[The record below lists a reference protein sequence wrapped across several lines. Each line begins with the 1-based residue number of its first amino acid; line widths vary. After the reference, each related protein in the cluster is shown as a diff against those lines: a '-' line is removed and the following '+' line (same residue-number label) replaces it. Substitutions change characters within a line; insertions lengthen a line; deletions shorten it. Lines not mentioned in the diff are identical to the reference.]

1 MNLIKKDATNPNTG
15 EKRPT
20 HERVYFTLRDQ
31 VLFGDMAPG
40 QAVTIQG
47 LTESLGVGMTPV
59 REAIRRLISDG
70 ALVFQGNRRV
80 KVPEMTASDVEQI
93 TFLRSQIEAE
103 LARRAVQDLTPE
115 QVDVL
120 EAIDMRV
127 DAAILAGDVEGYLRH
142 NHAFHAAIYER
153 ANAPVMVD
161 LAERLWLRF
170 GPSLRVVCGRF
181 GTQTLPD
188 RHKDMLQ
195 AMRTGDADA
204 VARAIVQD
212 VEQGMELVAGVIAE
226 QAA

>member
-1 MNLIKKDATNPNTG
+1 
-15 EKRPT
+15 
-20 HERVYFTLRDQ
+20 
-31 VLFGDMAPG
+31 
-40 QAVTIQG
+40 
-47 LTESLGVGMTPV
+47 
-59 REAIRRLISDG
+59 
-70 ALVFQGNRRV
+70 
-80 KVPEMTASDVEQI
+80 
-93 TFLRSQIEAE
+93 
-103 LARRAVQDLTPE
+103 
-115 QVDVL
+115 
-120 EAIDMRV
+120 MRV